1 MLWLNWFNLLD
12 YKVTSR
18 WTRIT
23 QSAFLIVRSLWALV
37 GVSLSSFV
45 NLYVWG
51 VLCPHPSL
59 NWNYGSDLSL
69 NKMGD
74 TAPHC
79 VICEYLEFELICPPF
94 FFDEVESISVWCCV
108 RIIPRLEQTF
118 SCLGKTTIP
127 EQFPQRVREEENV
140 SGITMWW
147 AKLVVINQNHL
158 QNMSLWMGRLVYSF
172 LVSIVD
178 LAFLKEVFWLSAVY
192 ADI

>member
-1 MLWLNWFNLLD
+1 M
-12 YKVTSR
+12 TSR

-23 QSAFLIVRSLWALV
+23 QSAFLIVRSLWALD
-37 GVSLSSFV
+37 GVSLFSFV

-51 VLCPHPSL
+51 VLSPHPSL

-74 TAPHC
+74 TALHC
-79 VICEYLEFELICPPF
+79 VICEYLEFELICPPFF

-127 EQFPQRVREEENV
+127 KQFPQRVREEKNV
-140 SGITMWW
+140 SDITMWW
-147 AKLVVINQNHL
+147 ARLVVINQNHF
-158 QNMSLWMGRLVYSF
+158 QTYPCGWEDWCIPSLWTLWISLFSKRFLIVSCLCRL
-172 LVSIVD
+172 
-178 LAFLKEVFWLSAVY
+178 LKASSS
-192 ADI
+192 